1 MDERFVTRWV
11 RFSVVV
17 VSLMFQRGLVDTE
30 RIGTSMHPNR
40 TIQHGVTQP
49 FWICTGSVLRRGLEV
64 PIRITVAHTARCTCS
79 RQQTLTRSLWR
90 CWKALN
96 RWVSNDS
103 RIRMEE

>member
-1 MDERFVTRWV
+1 MEERLAIRWV
-11 RFSVVV
+11 RFSGAVQA
-17 VSLMFQRGLVDTE
+17 SMFRRGLVDTE
-30 RIGTSMHPNR
+30 RIGTPMHPNR

-49 FWICTGSVLRRGLEV
+49 FWICTATVLRRGLEV

-79 RQQTLTRSLWR
+79 RQQTRTHSLWR
-90 CWKALN
+90 CLKALN